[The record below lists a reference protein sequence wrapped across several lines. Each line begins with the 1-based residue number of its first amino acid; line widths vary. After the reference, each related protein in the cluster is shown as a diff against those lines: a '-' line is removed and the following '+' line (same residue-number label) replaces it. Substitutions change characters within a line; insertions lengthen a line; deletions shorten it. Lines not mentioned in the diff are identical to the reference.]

1 MPINTGIKRHIAM
14 ALERTV
20 QQIRAAEMEY
30 DRPRNSVR
38 LVAVSKT
45 RSIDEIIHA
54 ARQGQRDFGENY
66 LQEALPKIQ
75 AVKEPEITWHFI
87 GPIQSN
93 KTRRIAE
100 NFAWVHGLSRLDI
113 ARRLND
119 ARPDNAQHLNVCIQV
134 NISGEA
140 SKSGIKTT
148 ELSDLAKQ
156 VSLLPRLR
164 LRGLMALPLPAA
176 GFQRQYDA
184 FALLQRLFN
193 EQKSQFEYWDTLSI
207 GTTSDMKAAIAGGST
222 MVRIGTAI
230 FGPRQ
235 LAV

>member
-1 MPINTGIKRHIAM
+1 M
-14 ALERTV
+14 ALERTL
-20 QQIRAAEMEY
+20 QQIRDAEMEY
-30 DRPRNSVR
+30 DRPRDSVR

-45 RSIDEIIHA
+45 RSIDEIVYA
-54 ARQGQRDFGENY
+54 ARRGQRDFGENY
-66 LQEALPKIQ
+66 LQEALPKIR
-75 AVKEPEITWHFI
+75 AIKEPEISWHFI

-119 ARPDNAQHLNVCIQV
+119 ARPDSERHLNVCIQV
-134 NISGEA
+134 NISEEA
-140 SKSGIKTT
+140 SKSGIKIS
-148 ELSDLAKQ
+148 ELSDLATQ
-156 VSLLPRLR
+156 VSVLPRLR
-164 LRGLMALPLPAA
+164 LRGLMALPPPATN
-176 GFQRQYDA
+176 FQGQYHA
-184 FALLQRLFN
+184 FALLKRLFD
-193 EQKSQFEYWDTLSI
+193 EQKSQFEYWDTLSM
-207 GTTSDMKAAIAGGST
+207 GTTADVQAAIAGGST